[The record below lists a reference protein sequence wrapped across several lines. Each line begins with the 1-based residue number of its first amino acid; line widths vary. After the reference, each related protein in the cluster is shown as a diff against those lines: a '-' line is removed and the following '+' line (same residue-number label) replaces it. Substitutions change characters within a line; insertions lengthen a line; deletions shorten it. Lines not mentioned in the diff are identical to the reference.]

1 MMTDIQK
8 MTSQDFQP
16 YLGQSFNIALT
27 EGSCALELLE
37 ASTLGTGARDG
48 GAFSLLWQGPTTPA
62 LQQGTY
68 EMTHE
73 KLGAM
78 ALFLVPVA
86 QKDAGFQYEAV
97 FT

>member
-1 MMTDIQK
+1 MTNIQT
-8 MTSQDFQP
+8 MTCEAFHPYVGQDF
-16 YLGQSFNIALT
+16 LLSFPD
-27 EGSCALELLE
+27 GSCALKLLE
-37 ASTLGTGARDG
+37 ASAIGTGARDG

-68 EMTHE
+68 ELTHE
-73 KLGAM
+73 KLGEM

>member
-1 MMTDIQK
+1 MTNLQT
-8 MTSQDFQP
+8 MTCEAFHPHVGQDFLLSVP
-16 YLGQSFNIALT
+16 D
-27 EGSCALELLE
+27 GSCVLKLLE
-37 ASTLGTGARDG
+37 ASAIGTGARDG
-48 GAFSLLWQGPTTPA
+48 GAFSLLWQGPVTPA
-62 LQQGTY
+62 LHQGTY

-73 KLGAM
+73 KLGEM

>member
-16 YLGQSFNIALT
+16 YLGQNFNIALT

-68 EMTHE
+68 EIEQPH
-73 KLGAM
+73 LSGP
-78 ALFLVPVA
+78 F
-86 QKDAGFQYEAV
+86 
-97 FT
+97 